1 MSSSPPGSLDCR
13 EFLRSYPAEFREFR
27 AFSAILDPQT
37 GPENMDG
44 AAPISPCGHAFSGA
58 DLRSPTSLNSQGR
71 TISDRKS
78 MVWRTRTCRLSGQ
91 AFQINTRLRGFATFP
106 RFPYISGQ
114 VVHTGCGPDHSR
126 GIGAERA
133 WQERLRITVR
143 AECQEPYRPLS
154 IIVREP
160 PAPFRSLQ

>member
-58 DLRSPTSLNSQGR
+58 DLRSPTSLNCQGR
-71 TISDRKS
+71 TIANR
-78 MVWRTRTCRLSGQ
+78 WFGE
-91 AFQINTRLRGFATFP
+91 RGLAD
-106 RFPYISGQ
+106 YLAK
-114 VVHTGCGPDHSR
+114 H
-126 GIGAERA
+126 
-133 WQERLRITVR
+133 
-143 AECQEPYRPLS
+143 
-154 IIVREP
+154 
-160 PAPFRSLQ
+160 FRSILDFVGLLLFHDFPTFRDKWYTPVVVLIIPEG